1 MSCRPRVWCVWPRGE
16 GRLLGLD
23 MTKTNSEINS
33 LCLYP
38 LEPT

>member
-1 MSCRPRVWCVWPRGE
+1 MQTQSVVCMAPG
-16 GRLLGLD
+16 GGGLLGLD